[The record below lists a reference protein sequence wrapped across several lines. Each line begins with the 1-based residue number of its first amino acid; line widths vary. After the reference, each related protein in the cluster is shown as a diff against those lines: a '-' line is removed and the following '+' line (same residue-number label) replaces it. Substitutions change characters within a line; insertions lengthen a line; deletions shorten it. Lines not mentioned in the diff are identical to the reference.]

1 MARFEELNEQQ
12 QQQWLARSA
21 QERQKLSASVE
32 EALDIP
38 MIDDDQWD
46 DEEEEDVEPPVARKA
61 TLVPPR
67 LSLQSRQIP
76 VVQSVQPKTP
86 FPVELSPASRKRQR
100 LAGFTT
106 KVRLQTVPKSE
117 PFQRPVEPLPLY
129 ELPTRPG
136 LRVVQTDDLEPDRGD
151 RNGNVASPV
160 ASQTGM
166 GVFEIGQGE
175 AIVMNSCITPASVVM
190 VTLTGD
196 PGPVVVQYVTLRPSI
211 GFTVHLSAPTRNRT
225 PFNYAIF

>member
-1 MARFEELNEQQ
+1 MARFEELDEQQ
-12 QQQWLARSA
+12 QQQWLARIA

-32 EALDIP
+32 EALHMP
-38 MIDDDQWD
+38 GIDDEQWD
-46 DEEEEDVEPPVARKA
+46 DEEEEDVEPPVARSG

-67 LSLQSRQIP
+67 LSLQSKQLPTIH
-76 VVQSVQPKTP
+76 PKTP
-86 FPVELSPASRKRQR
+86 LPVELSPASRQRQR

-117 PFQRPVEPLPLY
+117 PFQHPIEPLPLY
-129 ELPTRPG
+129 EVPTRPG
-136 LRVVQTDDLEPDRGD
+136 LRVVQTDDLAPDIGD
-151 RNGNVASPV
+151 RNIDFNSPTFTPTG
-160 ASQTGM
+160 TGM
-166 GVFEIGQGE
+166 FESGQGE
-175 AIVMNSCITPASVVM
+175 AAVMNTCITTASVVV

-211 GFTVHLSAPTRNRT
+211 GFTVHLSAPTKNRT